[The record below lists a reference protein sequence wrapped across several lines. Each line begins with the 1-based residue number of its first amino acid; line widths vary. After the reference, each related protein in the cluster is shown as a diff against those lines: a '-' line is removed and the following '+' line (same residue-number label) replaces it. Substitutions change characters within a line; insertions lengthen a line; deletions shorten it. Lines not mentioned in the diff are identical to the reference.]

1 MCFHEKDYA
10 AYQLKYDSVH
20 GKYGGTVEAA
30 SDGILVDG
38 KKVMMFACRDPR
50 EIPWADH
57 GIYFTNVSSLRT
69 QKFKSA
75 N

>member
-1 MCFHEKDYA
+1 MFPRKDYA

-30 SDGILVDG
+30 SDGIIVDG
-38 KKVMMFACRDPR
+38 KKVVMFACRDPR

-57 GIYFTNVSSLRT
+57 GISFLIYHLRT
-69 QKFKSA
+69 QKSKFA
-75 N
+75 I